1 MGIKLLNSLIRK
13 ECKQAN
19 KLTTLY
25 QLKGKKIV
33 IDTSIYL
40 YRFKSAGNL
49 MENMYLLCSIL
60 RYYNII
66 PLFVFDG
73 IPSQKKSEELKD
85 RKKQKIAAK
94 KEYDILKESGGKQ
107 QKMKKL
113 RRIFTTVN
121 REDIKNVKK
130 LLNLYGL
137 TYVNAEEEADEL
149 CAKLVICEKAYAC
162 LSEDTDLFVYGC
174 PRVLRYLSLRKHTAI
189 LYTLDK
195 MLEELKLSQP
205 IFREMCVISGT
216 DYNKSSQNV
225 FYYYDIYKRGARLPM
240 TDEEKKIY
248 NIFDL
253 KKEDVFDDLLI
264 KNETINKTG
273 IINLMEKYN
282 FIFT

>member
-1 MGIKLLNSLIRK
+1 MIRNVLLD
-13 ECKQAN
+13 Q
-19 KLTTLY
+19 
-25 QLKGKKIV
+25 
-33 IDTSIYL
+33 ID
-40 YRFKSAGNL
+40 
-49 MENMYLLCSIL
+49 LL
-60 RYYNII
+60 RHH
-66 PLFVFDG
+66 
-73 IPSQKKSEELKD
+73 Q
-85 RKKQKIAAK
+85 
-94 KEYDILKESGGKQ
+94 
-107 QKMKKL
+107 
-113 RRIFTTVN
+113 
-121 REDIKNVKK
+121 KK

>member
-60 RYYNII
+60 RYYDII